1 MRSDDSDPTE
11 PLPRVRPDQS
21 APVRPPRR
29 PRPADPGARAA
40 NSRATAGAASA
51 PRRERPSGGDPG
63 PAARR
68 APTRRAAPRPAAPDR
83 KAPTQDAETSL
94 GAKTGSPRPRT
105 AAAATSRTTSG
116 RTAKRSRTPE
126 QALEHGHGHGH
137 SDAAPASTRVRRLLL
152 FLLAPLALA
161 TLVAVGMLF
170 PWGGGPEH
178 SGSGGT
184 PVDGV
189 VTAAAAGPCLSPGQ
203 VQVGEPAPD
212 DRRCLSVDVRLD
224 DGPGQGSTITK
235 ILPIEPSS
243 PRFAVGDE
251 VVLAYGGADPT
262 DAGSYQLRDFQRG
275 VPLLLLGVLFAAAVL
290 LLGRWQGLASLVA
303 LGITFAV
310 IALFVL
316 PAILAGRDP
325 LLVAIAAAGLIMF
338 IALYVTHGFS
348 ARTSVAVLGT
358 IVSLTLIG
366 VLSAVFSAAADLTGL
381 DTDTSTLIG
390 ALGGGIDA
398 RGLLL
403 AGIVIGALGVLDDV
417 TVAQASAVWEL
428 RRANPALSW
437 RSLYAAGLRIGR
449 AHVGSAVNTLVLA
462 YAGAALPLLL
472 LSSLADVGLSP
483 ILQSQDVAQEL
494 VRTLAGSIGII
505 AAVPLTTVLAALVAV
520 RDEPVEAEPG
530 GDDVHDAADTTDA
543 ELSPPASPR
552 TG

>member
-1 MRSDDSDPTE
+1 MAGVLDP
-11 PLPRVRPDQS
+11 
-21 APVRPPRR
+21 AP
-29 PRPADPGARAA
+29 
-40 NSRATAGAASA
+40 ATPSEERDAGATTRKPSDATPPPPSTDSGRGST
-51 PRRERPSGGDPG
+51 PPEEKTERTDK
-63 PAARR
+63 
-68 APTRRAAPRPAAPDR
+68 D
-83 KAPTQDAETSL
+83 
-94 GAKTGSPRPRT
+94 RPRT
-105 AAAATSRTTSG
+105 PPVSVG
-116 RTAKRSRTPE
+116 
-126 QALEHGHGHGH
+126 HGHGHGH
-137 SDAAPASTRVRRLLL
+137 GHGDTTPASRQVRRLLL
-152 FLLAPLALA
+152 ALLAPLALA
-161 TLVAVGMLF
+161 TVVAVGVLF
-170 PWGGGPEH
+170 PWEGAPELA
-178 SGSGGT
+178 GSAGT

-189 VTAAAAGPCLSPGQ
+189 VTAAAAGPCLQPGQ
-203 VQVGEPAPD
+203 VQVGEPDPD
-212 DRRCLSVDVRLD
+212 DQRCLSVDVRLD
-224 DGPGQGSTITK
+224 DGPGQGATISK

-251 VVLAYGGADPT
+251 VVLAYGGGEPT
-262 DAGSYQLRDFQRG
+262 DPGSYQIRDFQRG

-303 LGITFAV
+303 LGITFGV
-310 IALFVL
+310 IVLFVL

-338 IALYVTHGFS
+338 LALYVTHGVS

-358 IVSLTLIG
+358 IASLALIG

-381 DTDTSTLIG
+381 DADTSSLIG
-390 ALGGGIDA
+390 SLGGDLDP

-505 AAVPLTTVLAALVAV
+505 AAVPLTTLLAALVAV
-520 RDEPVEAEPG
+520 RDENAEPREVEDP
-530 GDDVHDAADTTDA
+530 DD
-543 ELSPPASPR
+543 ELSPPTSPR